1 MLRQASWRSAGVL
14 LFSFGLP
21 VPGTDLDTLGSPLQA
36 RESVHKSLLCR
47 TTFANVIMPFLLC
60 GDVSSTPDDCHG
72 HHAL

>member
-1 MLRQASWRSAGVL
+1 MLRRASWRSAGVL

-36 RESVHKSLLCR
+36 RESVQKFAVP

-60 GDVSSTPDDCHG
+60 GDVSSTPDDCRG